1 LADRE
6 TNEGRVDQIR
16 PLGNVMA
23 VISASTSQISPA
35 NERVYHQSNLIG
47 DWQGNW
53 AGNNQPV
60 GFKVVNIRGSRA
72 QVEYTHNGHTERGF
86 AQVSGATIT
95 FGSVTVGTKDG
106 QNLVLL
112 FSAGG
117 AGKQTASLQKQA
129 PPASDSR
136 LIGSWGGYSCDNGKS
151 ASFRVL
157 GVNGKEAQVSV
168 TTEGITRQGT
178 GIVYNDVIMFGQSQ
192 ISTKDG
198 QTGSVIYQ
206 VGNKSFT
213 VPVSKY
219 PPADSSSSV
228 DRTA

>member
-1 LADRE
+1 M
-6 TNEGRVDQIR
+6 T
-16 PLGNVMA
+16 
-23 VISASTSQISPA
+23 VISSSTSQISPA
-35 NERVYHQSNLIG
+35 NERAYHQSNLLG
-47 DWQGNW
+47 EWKGNW

-60 GFKVVNIRGSRA
+60 SFKVVNIRGARA

-86 AQVSGATIT
+86 GEVNGAILT
-95 FGSVTVGTKDG
+95 FGAVTVGTKDG
-106 QNLVLL
+106 KNLVLL

-117 AGKQTASLQKQA
+117 GKQTATLEKQA

-136 LIGSWGGYSCDNGKS
+136 LMGSWGGYSADNGKS

-157 GVNGKEAQVSV
+157 SVNGNEAQVSV

-178 GIVYNDVIMFGQSQ
+178 GTVYKNVIMFGQSQ
-192 ISTKDG
+192 IATNDG
-198 QTGSVIYQ
+198 KSGKIIYQ
-206 VGNKSFT
+206 VGIKSFSVDVT
-213 VPVSKY
+213 KY